1 MFWGYSSLFEF
12 MMEADYILGE
22 MECFYIVLNE
32 LFAFLLEYKRMFR
45 VFELL
50 RIPVVPGRISLLFR
64 SYYSRV
70 RTWGVKGISLFI
82 ED

>member
-1 MFWGYSSLFEF
+1 

-22 MECFYIVLNE
+22 MESFYIVLNE

-50 RIPVVPGRISLLFR
+50 RIPVVPGLISLLFR

-70 RTWGVKGISLFI
+70 RT
-82 ED
+82 

>member
-1 MFWGYSSLFEF
+1 MFEF
-12 MMEADYILGE
+12 MMEADYIRGE
-22 MECFYIVLNE
+22 IDFFYIVLNE
-32 LFAFLLEYKRMFR
+32 LVAFLLEYKRMFR

-70 RTWGVKGISLFI
+70 RT
-82 ED
+82 